1 MATNEY
7 VGALIYVDSEGNT
20 NAMFPTSVLNRPVN
34 ANSTDGVAYT
44 ATVPGIE
51 ALSAGYSFI
60 IYPMMTSKST
70 TCTLAVNSFGAKSLR
85 IRSTG
90 YTATTVAP
98 SANGW
103 LGGGKPVRVTFDGKF
118 WVADVVADPGS
129 DFTYGTADLTAG
141 TSTLASGKLYF
152 VYE

>member
-7 VGALIYVDSEGNT
+7 IGVLTYVDNDGNT
-20 NAMFPTSVLNRPVN
+20 NAMYPMSVANKPVTATS
-34 ANSTDGVAYT
+34 SDGKAYT

-51 ALSAGYSFI
+51 VLSTGYSFI
-60 IYPMMTSKST
+60 IYPSRTSAST
-70 TCTLAVNSFGAKSLR
+70 TCTLAVNNLGAKTLR

-90 YTATTVAP
+90 NTATTVAP
-98 SANGW
+98 SSATW
-103 LGGGKPVRVTFDGKF
+103 LGGGKPVRVTFEGTF
-118 WVADVVADPGS
+118 WVADVVADPDS

>member
-7 VGALIYVDSEGNT
+7 IGVLTYVDNDGNT
-20 NAMFPTSVLNRPVN
+20 NAMYPMSVANKPVTATS
-34 ANSTDGVAYT
+34 SDGKAYT